1 MTTWFMGWVGG
12 GYTLNLST
20 DTYTHTH
27 THTHTHH
34 AHTHTHT
41 PHTYTYTHYNLR
53 RKPPPRYVLNE
64 SGENADRLKGVK
76 EQLVPDISFGW

>member
-20 DTYTHTH
+20 DTYTHTYKH
-27 THTHTHH
+27 
-34 AHTHTHT
+34 
-41 PHTYTYTHYNLR
+41 THYNLR
-53 RKPPPRYVLNE
+53 RNPLPPLPRYVLNE